1 MAARRAP
8 RPNGGFRR
16 DRLSWLLNSWF
27 LSQIDSCSHTTSQCA
42 VRSCRLQ
49 IVTNRDVHNGAVLRD
64 APVESGR
71 SGRMDRTES
80 TCVHAALAAHSL
92 RLACLRPQSQC
103 ACNDE
108 RLRGLRRTATRQQG
122 SASNAQAPWSV
133 RTFDGR
139 GCGKSLLAEKVG
151 GRQSRARAS
160 PVRRCEFLSR
170 PRSCS
175 AVVTLYLASGRRRLP
190 NPSRMHLVPL
200 QRDRADAASS
210 SPGFFT
216 MSEAQA
222 PLSRRPGCG
231 LCWSRCSRIR

>member
-1 MAARRAP
+1 MCTTAPSCAVHRSKAGGVDGWIARNQHACMP
-8 RPNGGFRR
+8 
-16 DRLSWLLNSWF
+16 
-27 LSQIDSCSHTTSQCA
+27 LSQRIRCGSLAFD
-42 VRSCRLQ
+42 RSRNAHATMNDYEEYGGRRR
-49 IVTNRDVHNGAVLRD
+49 VNRGALRTRKLRG
-64 APVESGR
+64 PFGR
-71 SGRMDRTES
+71 SM
-80 TCVHAALAAHSL
+80 VAAAAG
-92 RLACLRPQSQC
+92 AFSQ
-103 ACNDE
+103 
-108 RLRGLRRTATRQQG
+108 
-122 SASNAQAPWSV
+122 
-133 RTFDGR
+133 
-139 GCGKSLLAEKVG
+139 KKVG

-175 AVVTLYLASGRRRLP
+175 AVVTLYLDSGRRRVP